1 MLGWASTIC
10 CLILLASMLLFV
22 VNQTS
27 AASRAQVQELG
38 NAQPAA
44 NNSSAPASSN
54 LLAAQGTNAAARSG
68 TTPANEGTGK
78 RLIEEAAETL
88 RSPFSGV
95 ASSSSSEWATRG
107 LTTLLALIFYGA
119 VLGFFARA
127 IQIRVRAMA

>member
-22 VNQTS
+22 VNQTG
-27 AASRAQVQELG
+27 AASRAQLQEAG
-38 NAQPAA
+38 SAQPASITTSSGTNLA
-44 NNSSAPASSN
+44 SRPGTASAHESSARK
-54 LLAAQGTNAAARSG
+54 LVD
-68 TTPANEGTGK
+68 
-78 RLIEEAAETL
+78 EAAETL